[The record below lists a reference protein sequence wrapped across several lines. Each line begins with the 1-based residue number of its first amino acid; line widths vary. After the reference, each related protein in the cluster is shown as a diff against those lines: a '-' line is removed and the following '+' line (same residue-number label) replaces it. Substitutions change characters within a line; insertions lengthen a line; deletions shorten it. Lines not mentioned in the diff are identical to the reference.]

1 MQRFRQQK
9 FFDRNLRKKKISPSS
24 KYRQT
29 VRFVVLI
36 LISIATALLQ
46 LPLLWKIQK
55 YSFFFPMVVKF
66 QSYWQRNMKKEHIPF
81 IFILT
86 LILLKIALHFSVTLY
101 FLVRWT
107 MVWHCL
113 NEGQNNCFLHY
124 LKAILSVKLFCA
136 QKEEKL
142 RGREDFS
149 SL

>member
-9 FFDRNLRKKKISPSS
+9 FFDRNLRKKKN
-24 KYRQT
+24 Q
-29 VRFVVLI
+29 
-36 LISIATALLQ
+36 SIFKIPTNSEICGLDFNLHCYSTATAPTALKNT
-46 LPLLWKIQK
+46 KIL
-55 YSFFFPMVVKF
+55 FFFPMVVKF
-66 QSYWQRNMKKEHIPF
+66 QSYWQRNMKKGHIPF